1 MESNGK
7 VLKGIAARIS
17 MHSRQSTGISMDAQI
32 RALFDAFDSI
42 KKTSPTG
49 TEYWMARELQ
59 GVLGY
64 TTWERFDDVIQK
76 AKMACEG
83 AGVGVENQFLPS
95 EKMVQIGSGAQRA
108 VTDYF
113 LSRYACYLIAM
124 NGDSTKRPVSAAQNY
139 FAIQTRRQEQD
150 DAQKQ
155 IEKRVEL
162 RKRVTNANK
171 ALTSAAKNAG
181 VQNYGL
187 FHDAG
192 YRGLYGMGV
201 AEIKQRKK
209 IEGDLLDHAGRAEL
223 AANEFRI
230 TQTEQK
236 IVREKITGEP
246 NAINT
251 HRAVGAEVRATIN
264 KLGGTMPENLP
275 PEQSLKKLTSKR
287 QSAKLPKP
295 PTTE

>member
-1 MESNGK
+1 
-7 VLKGIAARIS
+7 
-17 MHSRQSTGISMDAQI
+17 MDAQI

-49 TEYWMARELQ
+49 TEYWMARDLQ
-59 GVLGY
+59 VVLEY
-64 TTWERFDDVIQK
+64 TKWESFDDVIQK

-83 AGVGVENQFLPS
+83 AGVTVENQFLPS

-124 NGDSTKRPVSAAQNY
+124 NGDSTKHPIGAAQNY
-139 FAIQTRRQEQD
+139 FAIQTRRQEQN
-150 DAQKQ
+150 DAQRQ

-162 RKRVTNANK
+162 RDRVTNANK
-171 ALTSAAKNAG
+171 ALNSAAKNAG
-181 VQNYGL
+181 VQQYGL

-201 AEIKQRKK
+201 AEIKLRKK
-209 IEGDLLDHAGRAEL
+209 IDGDLLDHAGRAEL

-236 IVREKITGEP
+236 LVREKITGQQ
-246 NAINT
+246 NAIHT
-251 HRAVGAEVRATIN
+251 HKAVGSEVRATI
-264 KLGGTMPENLP
+264 KKIGGTMPEDLP
-275 PEQSLKKLTSKR
+275 AEQSLKKLTRKKT
-287 QSAKLPKP
+287 AKLPKP
-295 PTTE
+295 QTPK